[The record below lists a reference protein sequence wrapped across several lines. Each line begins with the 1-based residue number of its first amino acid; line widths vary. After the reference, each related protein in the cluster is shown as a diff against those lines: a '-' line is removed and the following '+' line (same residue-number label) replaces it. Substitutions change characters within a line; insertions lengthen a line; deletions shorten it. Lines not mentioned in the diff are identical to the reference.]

1 MRDIRTLTVVAA
13 GLLLG
18 AQAASAQS
26 IYAGAKSGSYY
37 GTLCPA
43 MVEGLKSDG
52 FTAKCVETD
61 GSIDNIQKLLDD
73 PSGIAMVQTDAFADW
88 SQANPDAAKQLLP
101 VRSDLASESVYLVSK
116 NLTDFADVV
125 RFVTRIK
132 LVLPPKDSGPVQ
144 TFDNLKHLLPQVFGK
159 IEDSQITYAPSA
171 AAAIDMALANDNTVA
186 LFVQLPDP
194 ANPNF
199 KTIISKKGHFVP
211 LVAQA
216 LLDQK
221 LGDQPVYTLETRPV
235 KAAGIIA
242 SAVQVTTLATPIT
255 ILVRTEDATKEGTNA
270 RTNYDDMVKKLKSLP
285 REKLLPKSGPTAS
298 LFSRTWH
305 ATSDTT
311 KSLLG
316 KAEAEIKK
324 L

>member
-1 MRDIRTLTVVAA
+1 
-13 GLLLG
+13 
-18 AQAASAQS
+18 
-26 IYAGAKSGSYY
+26 
-37 GTLCPA
+37 
-43 MVEGLKSDG
+43 
-52 FTAKCVETD
+52 
-61 GSIDNIQKLLDD
+61 
-73 PSGIAMVQTDAFADW
+73 
-88 SQANPDAAKQLLP
+88 
-101 VRSDLASESVYLVSK
+101 
-116 NLTDFADVV
+116 
-125 RFVTRIK
+125 
-132 LVLPPKDSGPVQ
+132 
-144 TFDNLKHLLPQVFGK
+144 
-159 IEDSQITYAPSA
+159 
-171 AAAIDMALANDNTVA
+171 
-186 LFVQLPDP
+186 
-194 ANPNF
+194 
-199 KTIISKKGHFVP
+199 
-211 LVAQA
+211 
-216 LLDQK
+216 
-221 LGDQPVYTLETRPV
+221 V